1 MLEELGISL
10 READEAAEPQRGWE
24 TWMKKLPE
32 TECTVRVPC
41 VHSGPG
47 PMLTRSAHLLPSS
60 SSSLTRW
67 DHFHFTEEETSS
79 DW

>member
-32 TECTVRVPC
+32 MECTVEFLRP
-41 VHSGPG
+41 
-47 PMLTRSAHLLPSS
+47 LWARSHA
-60 SSSLTRW
+60 
-67 DHFHFTEEETSS
+67 
-79 DW
+79 